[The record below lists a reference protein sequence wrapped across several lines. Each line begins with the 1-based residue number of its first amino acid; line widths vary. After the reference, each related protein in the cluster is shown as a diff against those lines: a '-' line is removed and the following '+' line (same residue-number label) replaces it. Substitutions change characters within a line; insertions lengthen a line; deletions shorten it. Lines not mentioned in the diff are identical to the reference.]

1 MKKKTPN
8 VVILYADDLGY
19 GDLGCYGAMDIP
31 TPHLDALARSGLL
44 FTQGYS
50 TCPVCTPA
58 RYSLMTGRYPCRYP
72 GIHILP
78 GDAKCLIGE
87 EELTLPR
94 LFQQNGYRT
103 GIVGKW
109 HLGLSGGEAPI
120 DWNGEVHHTPLDLG
134 FDECLIFPA
143 TADRVPCVYFDG
155 RRVLDLEENDPIS
168 VSYGEENPY
177 PEVPTGREHPELL
190 KMKASHG
197 HDMTIVNGVGRI
209 GYMRGG
215 KKALWRD
222 EELGE
227 TFLNRAKQFV
237 TDHQN
242 EPFFLYYALH
252 QPHVPR
258 LPNPRFAG
266 ATTLGPRG
274 DVIAEMD
281 WCVGELMKTLD
292 ALGLREDTLVI
303 FSSDNGPV
311 LDDGYQDRAYDLNLD
326 HKPAGPLR
334 GGKYSRF
341 EGGIRVPFF
350 LSWPG
355 TVQPGISGA
364 LVSQVDFLASFAALL
379 GQTVPACDSENV
391 MDALLGREGF
401 GREEIYADTTGSGRV
416 LRMGKWLYIEPSEG
430 APFIP
435 ATRTETAC
443 SRDPQLYNLEYDI
456 GEVQNLA
463 NRYPD
468 RVRAMAQRM
477 EEITNGKNI
486 RS

>member
-1 MKKKTPN
+1 MKKPN

-31 TPHLDALARSGLL
+31 TPHLDELARSGLR

-78 GDAKCLIGE
+78 GDAKCLIE
-87 EELTLPR
+87 TDAVTLPR
-94 LFQQNGYRT
+94 IFQQSGYRT

-109 HLGLSGGEAPI
+109 HLGLGEGDAPI
-120 DWNGEVHHTPLDLG
+120 DWNREVTHTPLDLG
-134 FDECLIFPA
+134 FEECLIFPA

-155 RRVLDLEENDPIS
+155 RKVLNLDENDPIS
-168 VSYGEENPY
+168 VSYENENPY
-177 PEVPTGREHPELL
+177 PEVPTGRDHPELL
-190 KMKASHG
+190 KMQASEG

-215 KKALWRD
+215 KTALWKD
-222 EELGE
+222 EDLAE
-227 TFLNRAKQFV
+227 TFLNRAKTFI
-237 TDHQN
+237 TDHQK

-258 LPNPRFAG
+258 LPSPRFAG
-266 ATTLGPRG
+266 STRLGPRG

-281 WCVGELMKTLD
+281 WCVGELLQMLED
-292 ALGLREDTLVI
+292 LGLREDTLII

-326 HKPAGPLR
+326 HRPAGPLR

-341 EGGIRVPFF
+341 EGGIRVPF
-350 LSWPG
+350 LVSWPG
-355 TVQPGISGA
+355 TVKPGISA
-364 LVSQVDFLASFAALL
+364 AMVSQVDLLASFASMLD
-379 GQTVPACDSENV
+379 QTIPACDSCDLL
-391 MDALLGREGF
+391 DALLGRDGF
-401 GREEIYADTTGSGRV
+401 GRTEIYADAPGAGRV
-416 LRMGKWLYIEPSEG
+416 LRQGKWLYIEPS
-430 APFIP
+430 AASAFISS
-435 ATRTETAC
+435 TRTETGC
-443 SRDPQLYNLEYDI
+443 SRDPQLYNLDYDI
-456 GEVQNLA
+456 GEVRNLA
-463 NRYPD
+463 ERNPD
-468 RVRAMAQRM
+468 VLKKMADRLK
-477 EEITNGKNI
+477 EIENGK
-486 RS
+486 

>member
-1 MKKKTPN
+1 MKRSTPN

-31 TPHLDALARSGLL
+31 TPNLDALARSGLL

-72 GIHILP
+72 GINILP

-87 EELTLPR
+87 EETTLPG
-94 LFQQNGYRT
+94 LFRQSGYRT

-109 HLGLSGGEAPI
+109 HLGLSDGDSPI
-120 DWNGEVHHTPLDLG
+120 DWNGEIRHTPLDLG
-134 FDECLIFPA
+134 FEECLIFPA

-155 RRVLDLEENDPIS
+155 RKVLNLEKDDPIS
-168 VSYGEENPY
+168 VSYEQENPY

-190 KMKASHG
+190 KMQASDG

-227 TFLNRAKQFV
+227 TFLHRAQKFV
-237 TDHQN
+237 TDHRD

-258 LPNPRFAG
+258 LPAPRFAG
-266 ATTLGPRG
+266 ATGLGPRG
-274 DVIAEMD
+274 DVIVEMD
-281 WCVGELMKTLD
+281 WCVGELMKTLEE
-292 ALGLREDTLVI
+292 LGLRENTLVL

-326 HKPAGPLR
+326 HRPAGPLR

-341 EGGIRVPFF
+341 EGGIRVPF
-350 LSWPG
+350 LVSWPG
-355 TVQPGISGA
+355 SVRPGISA
-364 LVSQVDFLASFAALL
+364 AMVSQVDLLASFGALL
-379 GQTVPACDSENV
+379 GQSVPPCDSLN
-391 MDALLGREGF
+391 MLDALLGRDGF
-401 GREEIYADTTGSGRV
+401 GREEIYADTTAAGRV
-416 LRMGKWLYIEPSEG
+416 LRQGKWLYIEPSEG
-430 APFIP
+430 CAFMPR
-435 ATRTETAC
+435 TRTETAC
-443 SRDPQLYNLEYDI
+443 SRDPQLYNLDYDV
-456 GEVQNLA
+456 GQVRNLA
-463 NRYPD
+463 ERFPET
-468 RVRAMAQRM
+468 VSAMQRRM
-477 EEITNGKNI
+477 EEITGKKYHY
-486 RS
+486 